1 MKKNLTVAIAVIT
14 LFAALAIPARLA
26 AQEQQEHN
34 KKLPRYKVIDLGTLG
49 GTFSEAL
56 GINSKGWV
64 TGLSTLPGDASVHA
78 LLWRKGVKTDL
89 GTLGGP
95 NSTPNGFMTSAS
107 VSQRGEIVGAAESSA
122 ADPLGENFFLCN
134 FNDGLGL
141 LCLPF
146 LWHDGAMRPLPTL
159 GGNNGA
165 AFQINNR
172 GQAVGGAENTTHDP
186 TCVAPQLLQFK
197 PVIWEEG
204 EIQEL
209 PTISGDLDG
218 VAFAINDRGQAV
230 GVSTDC
236 TLTPGHALLWQDG
249 KVTDMG
255 TLRGLALVPSDINNE
270 GQVVGVALVPNGQNV
285 EAFLWHRG
293 FVRGLGTL
301 PGDAWSAGNAI
312 NDKGQVIGQSAP
324 PNSLQRG
331 FIWQNGVM
339 TDLNTLIPADSN
351 LYLFDPQDINSRGE
365 IAGQAIEKNTGAFV
379 AFLAIPCD
387 EEADKEGCKDQ
398 ANGATAAGQKIDDG
412 PRFTLP
418 ENVRR
423 LLQQRLSYPYRFTG
437 SGMGRD

>member
-1 MKKNLTVAIAVIT
+1 MKSRILVLTTAISM
-14 LFAALAIPARLA
+14 FAALAGPVRLA
-26 AQEQQEHN
+26 AQEQQEPN
-34 KKLPRYKVIDLGTLG
+34 KKLPGYRVIDLGTLG
-49 GTFSEAL
+49 GTFSNAL
-56 GINSKGWV
+56 GVNNKGWV
-64 TGLSTLPGDASVHA
+64 TGLATLPGDASVHA
-78 LLWRKGVKTDL
+78 LLWREGVKTDL

-95 NSTPNGFMTSAS
+95 NSTPNTFTGSSS

-134 FNDGLGL
+134 FNDGL

-146 LWHDGAMRPLPTL
+146 LWEDGAMTPLPTL

-186 TCVAPQLLQFK
+186 TCVAPQVLQFK
-197 PVIWEEG
+197 PVLWEEG
-204 EIQEL
+204 EIREL
-209 PTISGDLDG
+209 PTFGGDPDG

-236 TLTPGHALLWQDG
+236 TLTPGHALLLHNG

-255 TLRGLALVPSDINNE
+255 TLRGLALAPSDINNE
-270 GQVVGVALVPNGQNV
+270 GQVVGVAFVPNVRNV
-285 EAFLWHRG
+285 EAFLWHHG

-301 PGDAWSAGNAI
+301 PGDASSSGNAI
-312 NDKGQVIGQSAP
+312 NDKGQVIGQSVDA
-324 PNSLQRG
+324 NNNGRG

-351 LYLFDPQDINSRGE
+351 LYLVDPQDINARSE
-365 IAGQAIEKNTGAFV
+365 IVGGAVQKSTNSFH

-387 EEADKEGCKDQ
+387 EEAAKGSCEDQ
-398 ANGATAAGQKIDDG
+398 ANSTIAAAQKIADG
-412 PRFTLP
+412 PRLTVP
-418 ENVRR
+418 ENIRKLFQHR
-423 LLQQRLSYPYRFTG
+423 LNYKYRFTALG
-437 SGMGRD
+437 TERF